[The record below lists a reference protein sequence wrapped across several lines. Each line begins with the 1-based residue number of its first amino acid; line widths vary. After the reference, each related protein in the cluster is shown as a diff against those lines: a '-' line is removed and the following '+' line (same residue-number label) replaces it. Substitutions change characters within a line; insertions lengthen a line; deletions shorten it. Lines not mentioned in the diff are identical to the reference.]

1 MMKEINIKPSEPNV
15 IQSNDKNLKNESI
28 EGVDLNA
35 SNSLNSYERL
45 MFSFVKLISLV
56 INHIYNRNID
66 M

>member
-1 MMKEINIKPSEPNV
+1 MKEINIKPSEPNV

>member
-1 MMKEINIKPSEPNV
+1 MKEINIKPSEPNL
-15 IQSNDKNLKNESI
+15 IQSNDKNFKNESI
-28 EGVDLNA
+28 ESVHLNA

-56 INHIYNRNID
+56 INHIYNHNID